1 MSKSK
6 TRLEKKS
13 SWIVGTL
20 TKTSQNI
27 FAYSFISEHSKHFVY
42 IQKKTFLSELGE
54 GGGLTPHVL
63 TDASVINIVFLFTC
77 FLSNN

>member
-6 TRLEKKS
+6 TKLEKKS

-20 TKTSQNI
+20 AKTSQNI

-54 GGGLTPHVL
+54 GGVDPPRLNGRFRYKYCVSFHVL
-63 TDASVINIVFLFTC
+63 FK
-77 FLSNN
+77 

>member
-20 TKTSQNI
+20 AKTSQNI
-27 FAYSFISEHSKHFVY
+27 FAYSFISEHSTHFVY
-42 IQKKTFLSELGE
+42 IQQKHFKRT
-54 GGGLTPHVL
+54 GGGGSRFNLL
-63 TDASVINIVFLFTC
+63 LIIS
-77 FLSNN
+77 